1 MVSLD
6 KKNNTGVIITNR
18 SVIRPDDKSKEDE
31 EDLRENKQTVSNIF
45 IECLKKSCSET
56 TAHAIPNIGK

>member
-1 MVSLD
+1 MKKLD
-6 KKNNTGVIITNR
+6 KRNKNEIVTNR
-18 SVIRPDDKSKEDE
+18 NIILSDDIP
-31 EDLRENKQTVSNIF
+31 RENKETISHIF

>member
-1 MVSLD
+1 MASLD
-6 KKNNTGVIITNR
+6 KKNKNLEITNR
-18 SVIRPDDKSKEDE
+18 SIIAPVDKSKEYE
-31 EDLRENKQTVSNIF
+31 EELKENKETISKIF